1 MSVSASPSTTG
12 LGTIPPADT
21 DSRLETA
28 SQWQLMRW
36 RFLRHR
42 AAVVSMVVVS
52 LFYLMALLVE
62 FVAPYDPSEPNV
74 FYQLAPPQRLRFV
87 HEGQFQLRPFVYDY
101 IPDRDPKTLRMVFE
115 EDRSQR
121 HELLFWVQ
129 GDTYRFWGLWR
140 TNRHLF
146 GVEDENVRIFLLG
159 TDELGRDVLSRLVY
173 GTRISLSIGFI
184 GVILSLVFGI
194 VLGGISGYFGG
205 TVDLGIQRMIEL
217 LQSLPQIP
225 LWLTL
230 SAALPREWSA
240 LQIYFGI
247 TLVISVV
254 AWTEIARVVRGRF
267 LALREEEFVLAARF
281 LGASESRIIFRHL
294 VPSMTSHL
302 IAVLTLRIPEMILA
316 ETALSFIG
324 LGLQAPVISWGVL
337 LADVQN
343 IRTVASAPW
352 LFSTGFCII
361 LVVLCFNFMGDGLR
375 DAADPYAH

>member
-1 MSVSASPSTTG
+1 
-12 LGTIPPADT
+12 
-21 DSRLETA
+21 
-28 SQWQLMRW
+28 
-36 RFLRHR
+36 
-42 AAVVSMVVVS
+42 
-52 LFYLMALLVE
+52 
-62 FVAPYDPSEPNV
+62 
-74 FYQLAPPQRLRFV
+74 
-87 HEGQFQLRPFVYDY
+87 
-101 IPDRDPKTLRMVFE
+101 MVFE

-121 HELLFWVQ
+121 HELLFWVE

-159 TDELGRDVLSRLVY
+159 ADELGRDVLSRLVY

-375 DAADPYAH
+375 DAADPYSH

>member
-1 MSVSASPSTTG
+1 MSASASPAPTG
-12 LGTIPPADT
+12 LGALPPADT
-21 DSRLETA
+21 DSRIETA

-42 AAVVSMVVVS
+42 AAVVSMVVIA
-52 LFYLMALLVE
+52 LFYLTAVFVE
-62 FVAPYDPSEPNV
+62 VVAPYDPSQPNV
-74 FYQLAPPQRLRFV
+74 LYQLAPPQRLRFV
-87 HEGQFQLRPFVYDY
+87 HEGQFQWRPFIYDY
-101 IPDRDPKTLRMVFE
+101 IPGRDPKTLRMVFE
-115 EDRSQR
+115 EDRSQKQ
-121 HELLFWVQ
+121 ELQFWVQ
-129 GDTYRFWGLWR
+129 GDVYRFWGLWR
-140 TNRHLF
+140 TNWHLF

-159 TDELGRDVLSRLVY
+159 ADELGRDVLSRLVY
-173 GTRISLSIGFI
+173 GMRISLSIGFI
-184 GVILSLVFGI
+184 GVILSLVLGI

-281 LGASESRIIFRHL
+281 LGASERRIIFRHL
-294 VPSMTSHL
+294 VPAMTSHL

-352 LFSTGFCII
+352 LFSTGVCII
-361 LVVLCFNFMGDGLR
+361 VVVLCFNFMGDGLR